1 MFYFFVFRNQ
11 MNSVC
16 RLNGHA
22 CPIYTCWKTLFI
34 SHNVFMSISTIR
46 KPYFLNFLQLPRV
59 ALSILVSKFWFKMY
73 NYDDLIGYVGISSYQ
88 LVIMICS
95 SLMIWP
101 SGLNNVA
108 PMFLMETPPFHAKQA
123 WLDQR
128 VEFQIVINHC
138 SIDGKFS
145 RFWPRR
151 RIWPA

>member
-1 MFYFFVFRNQ
+1 MFYFVVFRNQ
-11 MNSVC
+11 MNSVD
-16 RLNGHA
+16 RSSSHV
-22 CPIYTCWKTLFI
+22 CPISTCWKTPFI
-34 SHNVFMSISTIR
+34 SHN
-46 KPYFLNFLQLPRV
+46 FLWWYQPFSLFFCSFYKLLDQ
-59 ALSILVSKFWFKMY
+59 ILVSKPIQFYFKMY

-88 LVIMICS
+88 IIIMICS

-128 VEFQIVINHC
+128 IEFKIVINHC
-138 SIDGKFS
+138 SLDGKFS